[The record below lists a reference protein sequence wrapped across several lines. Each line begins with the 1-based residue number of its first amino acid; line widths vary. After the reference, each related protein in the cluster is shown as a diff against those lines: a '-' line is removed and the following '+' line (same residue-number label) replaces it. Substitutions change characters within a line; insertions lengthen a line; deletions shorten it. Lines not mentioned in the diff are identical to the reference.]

1 MDRYR
6 VYLHLDLLETLP
18 KRSEQKRKILNFIR
32 SLEQNPF
39 TKGDFTDKDSSLRT
53 REIKIIGDHA
63 ITFWADHPVK
73 SVMVVDIQPAD

>member
-6 VYLHLDLLETLP
+6 IYLHLDLLETLP
-18 KRSEQKRKILNFIR
+18 KTIRAKTQNPKLYR

-39 TKGDFTDKDSSLRT
+39 TKGDFTDKDSSVRT